1 MKLRNMKM
9 KYVLAILLFSSSVV
23 LLHSESKAQT
33 GDVINPTDNE
43 SLPTIMSIKL
53 SGGFG
58 IGRARE
64 NYGFNGSD
72 AIWWSAGQG
81 VKMDAAIDIP
91 LLPIEVINSDAMD
104 NEPERFSIVGLELEF
119 ASGYHISVGGTT
131 VSGSQTSSWTYTYVP
146 ITIGFNARAT
156 FGAGMPSVYIGAGG
170 GLYLKGIYEQNIS
183 TANSAVSTKNVYD
196 PPVPFAL
203 YGLMGLEIPLLYS
216 PDDGNSLLDL
226 FVQARLSEATNYIY
240 KYTSTTT
247 SPSSSS
253 SIVNTVPGGG
263 FGHTAS
269 NAAFSLGIKFNIY

>member
-247 SPSSSS
+247 TPSSSS

>member
-1 MKLRNMKM
+1 M
-9 KYVLAILLFSSSVV
+9 KYAIIILSLYLGAA
-23 LLHSESKAQT
+23 LLHSESRAQT

-43 SLPTIMSIKL
+43 SLPTLMSIKI
-53 SGGFG
+53 SGGYG

-64 NYGFNGSD
+64 NYGSNGSD

-81 VKMDAAIDIP
+81 VKMDLAIDIP
-91 LLPIEVINSDAMD
+91 LLPIEVINADALD

-119 ASGYHISVGGTT
+119 ASGYHISTGGTT
-131 VSGSQTSSWTYTYVP
+131 LSGSQTTTRTYTYIP
-146 ITIGFNARAT
+146 ITIGFNARAS

-170 GLYLKGIYEQNIS
+170 GLYLKGIYEDIIS
-183 TANSAVSTKNVYD
+183 TANSPVVTKNVYD

-240 KYTSTTT
+240 KYTSTTS

-253 SIVNTVPGGG
+253 SVVNTVPGGG

-269 NAAFSLGIKFNIY
+269 NAAFSLGVKFNIY

>member
-1 MKLRNMKM
+1 M
-9 KYVLAILLFSSSVV
+9 KYAIVILFFSLGAA
-23 LLHSESKAQT
+23 LLHSESRAQT

-53 SGGFG
+53 SGGYG

-64 NYGFNGSD
+64 NYGSNGSD

-91 LLPIEVINSDAMD
+91 LLPIEVINSDAID
-104 NEPERFSIVGLELEF
+104 NEPERFSVVGLELEF
-119 ASGYHISVGGTT
+119 ASGYHISGGGTT
-131 VSGSQTSSWTYTYVP
+131 VSGNQTMTKTYTYIP
-146 ITIGFNARAT
+146 ITIGFNARAS

-170 GLYLKGIYEQNIS
+170 GLYLKGIYEDNIS
-183 TANSAVSTKNVYD
+183 IANSSVAIKNVYD

-216 PDDGNSLLDL
+216 PDDGNSMFDL

-240 KYTSTTT
+240 KYTTTT
-247 SPSSSS
+247 SSPSSSS
-253 SIVNTVPGGG
+253 SIVNTAPGGG

-269 NAAFSLGIKFNIY
+269 NVAFSLGVKFNIY